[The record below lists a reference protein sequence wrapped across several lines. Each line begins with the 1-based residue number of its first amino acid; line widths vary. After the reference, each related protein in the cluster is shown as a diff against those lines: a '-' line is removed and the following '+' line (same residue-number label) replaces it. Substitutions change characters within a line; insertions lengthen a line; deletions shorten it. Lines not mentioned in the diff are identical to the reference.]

1 MASNPIVLTDP
12 DKLLATKQAPAA
24 AASAPSPAGTIT
36 LTDPDKWMA
45 AEGAGGNP
53 RQRGLNVSPAASDE
67 QIIRSFGYDPT
78 VIAKSPLYQQM
89 KKSGGSIADILTDPN
104 RPAVKWANN
113 SWLGNATLGNT
124 YDFGS
129 KVVGAVEGAGQF
141 AHHLFSSIGLAEPKD
156 DPFIDLMLQVQKHDF
171 VQNVR
176 QGKPGPLAGTAGDLA
191 LWYLMPGVAEAGPGA
206 GLGTRIASGALNGA
220 VAGADQPTDVSGSG
234 DYWSRKAGQ
243 TGLGAAVGAGTAA
256 VLGVGSK
263 IVNAARG
270 NVGAE
275 NADLIAAGKQHNVR
289 LTYGDVTGNPIA
301 QKGEVA
307 MESVPLVGTA
317 GTRAAQQTE
326 AKAAADNVQQ
336 GLWDKFLDTEPGA
349 FQDVQAAAQSGDQR
363 ARNLIDKLQNA
374 GNDPDKV
381 LQASIGLGDFRTRQ
395 TATELYDNVQK
406 LVEKN
411 NLGDVPLTAS
421 AKALNSSLSELN
433 AAKLPNRDVQTL
445 LGQVRASVTPKA
457 APPAGPP
464 PINIQDFQA
473 WQAAQKPPASAGNDY
488 GSIRQLV
495 SDLGDRIR
503 GYYEGSNAIIGEK
516 GVGYLERVRNA
527 LQDDLSSFARTSSVP
542 EVQQAGQV
550 ADEYYKTA
558 RVPYKDGMLAQ
569 ASVTT
574 EPDQIFQQFIKAG
587 KGDRA
592 QNFYNALDPKGQ
604 AAVRYDM
611 MAKAVNDATVPS
623 SGGPIFS
630 PAKFTGSMSKLNDA
644 YGVFFTGPDKWEM
657 DGFKN
662 LMAHVTRAGQFAENP
677 PTGNRVIPA
686 LMGAGAVANP
696 AIAAKVAG
704 LTGLLKV
711 AMTTAAGRNFL
722 LAASSLKPGTAAME
736 NLVDR
741 MTARAVTGGRPAPP
755 QPPPAPGSASAPGSD
770 QQQQPYTPGTNLAGA
785 GSF

>member
-12 DKLLATKQAPAA
+12 DKWLATKGAPAA
-24 AASAPSPAGTIT
+24 TAPAPSGTIT

-45 AEGAGGNP
+45 GQGKGATPGQEAGISP
-53 RQRGLNVSPAASDE
+53 GLSDE
-67 QIIRSFGYDPT
+67 QIIRSLGYDPA
-78 VIAKSPLYQQM
+78 VIARSPLYQQM
-89 KKSGGSIADILTDPN
+89 KKSGGSIGATLTDPN
-104 RPAVKWANN
+104 RAAVKWANN
-113 SWLGNATLGNT
+113 SWLGNATLGNAE
-124 YDFGS
+124 DFGS
-129 KVVGAVEGAGQF
+129 KALGMVEGAGQF
-141 AHHLFSSIGLAEPKD
+141 AHHLFSTLGLAEAKD
-156 DPFIDLMLQVQKHDF
+156 DPFLDLMLQVQKQDF
-171 VQNVR
+171 AQNVR
-176 QGKPGPLAGTAGDLA
+176 PKPGPLAGTVGDLA
-191 LWYLMPGVAEAGPGA
+191 LWSLMPGVAEAGPGA
-206 GLGTRIASGALNGA
+206 GLGARMASGALNGA

-307 MESVPLVGTA
+307 MESMPLVGTA

-349 FQDVQAAAQSGDQR
+349 FQDVQTAAQSGDQR

-395 TATELYDNVQK
+395 TATELYDNVQN

-411 NLGDVPLTAS
+411 NLGDVRLTAS

-464 PINIQDFQA
+464 PLNIQDFQA

-644 YGVFFTGPDKWEM
+644 YGVFFTGPDKWQM

-677 PTGNRVIPA
+677 PTGNRLIPFA
-686 LMGAGAVANP
+686 LGGGVAL
-696 AIAAKVAG
+696 AAKTNPVVAAQAAG
-704 LTGLLKV
+704 MVSLLKV

-722 LAASSLKPGTAAME
+722 LAASSLTPGTAAME

-741 MTARAVTGGRPAPP
+741 MTARAATGGRPAT
-755 QPPPAPGSASAPGSD
+755 PPPPVPGSASAPGAG
-770 QQQQPYTPGTNLAGA
+770 QQQQPYMPGTNLAGA